1 MHPARL
7 LFCILCLLVWLS
19 PNSAGAQSSGLPVP
33 RFVSLDADEVN
44 LRIGPGVRYPVQWVY
59 QRARLPVEVIAEH
72 DTWRKIRDVEGVE
85 GWVHRAM
92 LSGRRS
98 VIVEDAEVTLRQK
111 RDPQSPAVA
120 RLAPGMVASIEA
132 CDSDWCLVA
141 VRGYEGWVRRQGL
154 WGIYPNEALK

>member
-1 MHPARL
+1 MRSYPILLRFVYLVIFLAPFPAL
-7 LFCILCLLVWLS
+7 
-19 PNSAGAQSSGLPVP
+19 AQSSGLPVP

-72 DTWRKIRDVEGVE
+72 DTWRKVRDVEGVE

-98 VIVEDAEVTLRQK
+98 VIVKDVELTLR
-111 RDPQSPAVA
+111 RDRNHQSPALA

-132 CDSDWCLVA
+132 CDSAWCLVA
-141 VRGYEGWVRRQGL
+141 VRGYEGWVERAGVWGL
-154 WGIYPNEALK
+154 YPNEALK